1 MSNGPEIESRA
12 MEYAVRAVQFFRHL
26 KATKDEVALII
37 GRQYLRSATGI
48 GANLVEARAGESRK
62 DFIHKCTIAQKE
74 ARESLYWLELAA
86 KVGLVSENRLA
97 PLIQETRELLA
108 IITRIVRNT
117 KARTIPKPPSIH

>member
-1 MSNGPEIESRA
+1 MRNGPEIESRT

-26 KATKDEVALII
+26 KAKDEVALII

-86 KVGLVSENRLA
+86 KVGVVSENRLA